1 MITPKIKV
9 LRSHGIQYIP
19 DLCDVTLSEEFRGR
33 PILTQTD
40 DMTKVESAA
49 KICPTKAISVAPFS
63 LDLGKCLFCGE
74 CALCAPENIRF
85 TNDFKMAT
93 TKREALVIKPE
104 DERVEFHHHNF
115 SSKE

>member
-49 KICPTKAISVAPFS
+49 KYAQRRQYRSLHSLSIWANAYSAGSALYTPQRIFASPTILRWLQPNARH
-63 LDLGKCLFCGE
+63 L
-74 CALCAPENIRF
+74 
-85 TNDFKMAT
+85 
-93 TKREALVIKPE
+93 
-104 DERVEFHHHNF
+104 
-115 SSKE
+115 

>member
-40 DMTKVESAA
+40 DMT
-49 KICPTKAISVAPFS
+49 
-63 LDLGKCLFCGE
+63 
-74 CALCAPENIRF
+74 
-85 TNDFKMAT
+85 
-93 TKREALVIKPE
+93 
-104 DERVEFHHHNF
+104 
-115 SSKE
+115 